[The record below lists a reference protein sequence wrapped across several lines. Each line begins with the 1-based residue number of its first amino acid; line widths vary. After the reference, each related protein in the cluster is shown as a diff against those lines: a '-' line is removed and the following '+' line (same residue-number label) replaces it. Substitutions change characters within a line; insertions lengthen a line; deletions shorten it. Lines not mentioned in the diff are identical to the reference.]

1 MTNESTLYF
10 THGKLKFSA
19 GHFTIFSETEREP
32 LHGHN
37 YTLEVMVTAGM
48 GEPGITF
55 DYRLFEEK
63 LMQLCL
69 QLNWRFLVPT
79 QSPYVV
85 VKDDGEH
92 YEIVFNQK
100 STWLLKED
108 VVLLPLE
115 NVTLEALSQWFINQL
130 NEDHAFMAAFK
141 IKKMAIKVF
150 NGPYHA
156 AEAAMN
162 CHSHCG

>member
-10 THGKLKFSA
+10 NQGKLKFSS
-19 GHFTIFSETEREP
+19 GHFTIFSKTERET

-37 YTLEVMVTAGM
+37 YTLEVVVTAEM

-63 LMQLCL
+63 LRQLCL
-69 QLNWRFLVPT
+69 QLNWRFLVPEK
-79 QSPYVV
+79 SPYLVI
-85 VKDDGEH
+85 KDDGEH
-92 YEIVFNQK
+92 YEISFNHK

-108 VVLLPLE
+108 VVMLPLE
-115 NVTLEALSQWFINQL
+115 NVTLETLSQWFIDQL
-130 NEDHAFMAAFK
+130 KQDRAFMAAFK
-141 IKKMAIKVF
+141 IKKMVVKVF

-156 AEAAMN
+156 AEATM
-162 CHSHCG
+162 

>member
-10 THGKLKFSA
+10 SHGKLKFSA
-19 GHFTIFSETEREP
+19 GHFTIFSATQRET

-37 YTLEVMVTAGM
+37 YSLEVIVTAEM

-63 LMQLCL
+63 LIQLCL
-69 QLNWRFLVPT
+69 QLNWHFLLPEN
-79 QSPYVV
+79 SPYLVI
-85 VKDDGEH
+85 KDDGEH
-92 YEIVFNQK
+92 YEITYNHK
-100 STWLLKED
+100 SMWLLKED

-115 NVTLEALSQWFINQL
+115 NVTLETLSQWFV
-130 NEDHAFMAAFK
+130 NELHRDKNFLEAFK

-150 NGPYHA
+150 NGPCHA
-156 AEAAMN
+156 AEAAM
-162 CHSHCG
+162 C